1 MKTYTLFLLIFG
13 VVACNTKPSKE
24 EKTVKNDTS
33 KLAQKAILKKE
44 NKKEVDYE
52 LNETDDGIFSTR
64 IQSDGLERYKAKN
77 AQIIQTDSGISFRV
91 CTIDTTKKLQQ
102 ELSYVKAIEK
112 ALNKRIEGYSRIDA
126 KTKKLVPA
134 SSLVA
139 ALQVAYVNHHPF
151 AISPDMI
158 WLTLCQGFSKHI
170 NTNPNK
176 YRKFLVTHQG
186 KKGFNIERK
195 DFKKG
200 KQNPWEEA
208 IAQWQD
214 SIKKYVKKDAYG
226 LIVDSFSTTDFN
238 ATIAYQVTLME
249 TMQEYFDYGMYGCGI
264 PYITLEGKTE
274 DWIKIRNK
282 IEGFRKYD
290 LGEWVDNLI
299 PVLDQFVEAS
309 KGNIEVIFW
318 QNMFKNTIKNYSPE
332 LINGWI
338 LKFYPYLEDKNKRK
352 YGIGTI
358 QYKSNPFL
366 KGETYHNSSLTLRDF
381 PSGLSSF
388 DFKWIDPRINLR
400 ANMEFGAGFIGMT
413 QNKLTKALKPEMG
426 WYVLDKNTPY
436 INKEMNE
443 AIRNLPRNP

>member
-1 MKTYTLFLLIFG
+1 MKTYILFLLMLGIT
-13 VVACNTKPSKE
+13 ACGIKSSKE
-24 EKTVKNDTS
+24 ERTVKKDTP
-33 KLAQKAILKKE
+33 KLSQKAILTKKQKE
-44 NKKEVDYE
+44 NIDFE
-52 LNETDDGIFSTR
+52 LNETSDGIFSTKIR
-64 IQSDGLERYKAKN
+64 SDGLERYKAKN
-77 AQIIQTDSGISFRV
+77 AQVIQTDSNISFRV
-91 CTIDTTKKLQQ
+91 CTIDTTRKLLQEFSYIKTLENLTGKKL
-102 ELSYVKAIEK
+102 
-112 ALNKRIEGYSRIDA
+112 EGYSKVDA
-126 KTKKLVPA
+126 QTKKLVPA

-151 AISPDMI
+151 VISPDMI
-158 WLTLCQGFSKHI
+158 WLTICQGFSKHI

-176 YRKFLVTHQG
+176 YRKLLVTHQS
-186 KKGFNIERK
+186 KKHLNIVRK

-208 IAQWQD
+208 IVQWQD
-214 SIKKYVKKDAYG
+214 SIKKYVKKDAYE
-226 LIVDSFSTTDFN
+226 LIVDTFSTTDFN

-249 TMQEYFDYGMYGCGI
+249 TMQEYFSYGMYGCGI

-299 PVLDQFVEAS
+299 PILDQFVEAS

-318 QNMFKNTIKNYSPE
+318 QNMFKNTIKHYSPE

-413 QNKLTKALKPEMG
+413 
-426 WYVLDKNTPY
+426 
-436 INKEMNE
+436 
-443 AIRNLPRNP
+443 

>member
-1 MKTYTLFLLIFG
+1 MFG
-13 VVACNTKPSKE
+13 IMACNTKPSKE
-24 EKTVKNDTS
+24 EKTVKKDTS
-33 KLAQKAILKKE
+33 KLSQKAILTKE
-44 NKKEVDYE
+44 DREVVDYE
-52 LNETDDGIFSTR
+52 RNQTSDGTFSTK
-64 IQSDGLERYKAKN
+64 IQSDGLEIYKAKN

-91 CTIDTTKKLQQ
+91 CTIDTTRKLQQ
-102 ELSYVKAIEK
+102 EFSYVKAIEK

-139 ALQVAYVNHHPF
+139 SMQIAYVNHHPF
-151 AISPDMI
+151 VISPDMI

-176 YRKFLVTHQG
+176 YRKFLVAHQG
-186 KKGFNIERK
+186 KKRLDIVPK

-208 IAQWQD
+208 IVQWQD
-214 SIKKYVKKDAYG
+214 SIKKYVKEDAYG
-226 LIVDSFSTTDFN
+226 LIVDSFSTTDLN

-249 TMQEYFDYGMYGCGI
+249 TMQEYFNYGMYGCGI

-274 DWIKIRNK
+274 DWVKIRNK

-290 LGEWVDNLI
+290 LNEWVDNLI
-299 PVLDQFVEAS
+299 PILDQFVEAS
-309 KGNIEVIFW
+309 KGNIDVDFW
-318 QNMFKNTIKNYSPE
+318 QNMFKNNVRRYGPK

-338 LKFYPYLEDKNKRK
+338 LKLYPYLEDRKNNSGIRGQKK
-352 YGIGTI
+352 YIR
-358 QYKSNPFL
+358 NAFL
-366 KGETYHNSSLTLRDF
+366 KGNAYHNSNLVLKDF

-388 DFKWIDPRINLR
+388 DFVWIDPRINLR

-413 QNKLTKALKPEMG
+413 QNKQTKALKPEIG
-426 WYVLDKNTPY
+426 WYVLDKNSPY
-436 INKEMNE
+436 IETTQT
-443 AIRNLPRNP
+443 P